1 MRVWQVGPC
10 RKQIMLLV
18 LLVLEHC
25 WAPARLDPNCLQSP
39 TMPSQQEGLM
49 HATNQIDYSHHPRT
63 FAPVRFLYS
72 RPFEGQEVNSV
83 DVSLL
88 TGNRKEHFFLYIFLS
103 SFVPFKYLFVIFVK
117 SFIFLSFF
125 FYLCIFCLLSLF
137 ILFYFFKFK
146 PF

>member
-1 MRVWQVGPC
+1 MRVWQVGPS

-88 TGNRKEHFFLYIFLS
+88 TGNRKQHFFIHIFSFLPLFLLNIYLS
-103 SFVPFKYLFVIFVK
+103 ICKIIYF
-117 SFIFLSFF
+117 SFF
-125 FYLCIFCLLSLF
+125 FYLCIFCLLLLF